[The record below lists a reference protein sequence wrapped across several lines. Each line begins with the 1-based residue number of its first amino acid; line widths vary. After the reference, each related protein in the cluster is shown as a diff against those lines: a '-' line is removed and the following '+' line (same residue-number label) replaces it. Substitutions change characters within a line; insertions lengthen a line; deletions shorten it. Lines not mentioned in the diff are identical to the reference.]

1 MRAFLI
7 WQLPF
12 DADNVDT
19 HTYPAI
25 TQAAVLRTTL
35 GAGDV
40 LLIPAFWF
48 HHIWCLSW
56 LQSAPSA
63 SAGSNPPPLPQLA
76 PIRLS
81 ASAGS
86 NPPLCLSWLQLS
98 PSTSEL
104 APIRPSASAGS
115 NPPLCFSWL
124 QPSPSTSAGS
134 NPPFAPQLPILPDA

>member
-56 LQSAPSA
+56 LQPAPSA
-63 SAGSNPPPLPQLA
+63 SRAPTLPSRLNCPSFLTPDGCLA
-76 PIRLS
+76 C
-81 ASAGS
+81 G
-86 NPPLCLSWLQLS
+86 NTT
-98 PSTSEL
+98 PS
-104 APIRPSASAGS
+104 
-115 NPPLCFSWL
+115 
-124 QPSPSTSAGS
+124 
-134 NPPFAPQLPILPDA
+134 DAYHHQ